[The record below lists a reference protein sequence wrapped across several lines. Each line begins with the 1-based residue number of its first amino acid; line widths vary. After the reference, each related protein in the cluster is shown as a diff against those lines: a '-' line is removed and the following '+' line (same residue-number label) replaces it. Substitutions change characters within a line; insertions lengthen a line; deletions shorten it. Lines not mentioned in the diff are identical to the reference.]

1 MPDVRERWKKRSSI
15 HYIAALTNLEFVRDR
30 WWRCAITF
38 SVVFWND
45 IWGCSMGCWHFR
57 KKWCLPKTFLAPTH
71 GPVISKLLYWVIT
84 GFPTCVR
91 QKKDRPPNSNAEHS
105 FLKMQNAK
113 PRNWQLAEH
122 FRSHTSLEPL
132 NGWKWMRYTLN
143 ILYGWFSD
151 IECIGTHFIFNDIAL
166 FAVVS

>member
-1 MPDVRERWKKRSSI
+1 MLGNGEKKDRQSITLQLWQTWSLCVTDGDVVPLHLVWFFEM
-15 HYIAALTNLEFVRDR
+15 
-30 WWRCAITF
+30 TF
-38 SVVFWND
+38 GGVAWVD
-45 IWGCSMGCWHFR
+45 WHFR